1 MAGWKCSRCGTSNE
15 DIGITCSRCGS
26 SRGSVAI
33 PGAPAGAPPAAPAAP
48 AAPAGPAPLSA
59 SPTDVEALPVATA
72 SEPFW
77 RRIPLGWILF
87 AGILAVGAMS
97 SWFFAAGRS
106 DSGEITRSGDLDVN
120 ELRVGDCFDLK
131 DPDAEELTQV
141 TARPCSEEHEYE
153 TFFIGTMAAG
163 PYPSEATFEQYIV
176 AQCEP
181 AFGRY
186 VGMDYQRS
194 RLEVTWV
201 GPTTGGWNDGDRS
214 VQCHVFDPQTSRLT
228 ESLKGSRR

>member
-26 SRGSVAI
+26 TRGSVVLPAT
-33 PGAPAGAPPAAPAAP
+33 PPTAQPADPTVSPSAPTAPIEFEAPHAAAGASV
-48 AAPAGPAPLSA
+48 PL
-59 SPTDVEALPVATA
+59 
-72 SEPFW
+72 W
-77 RRIPLGWILF
+77 RRIPLGLALF
-87 AGILAVGAMS
+87 VAVIAFGAIS
-97 SWFFAAGRS
+97 SWFFSADRS

-120 ELRVGDCFDLK
+120 ELRIGDCFDLK
-131 DPDAEELTQV
+131 DPDAEELTDV
-141 TARPCSEEHEYE
+141 TARPCSEEHKYE

-201 GPTTGGWNDGDRS
+201 GPTSAGWNDGDRS
-214 VQCHVFDPQTSRLT
+214 VQCHVFDPQTPRLT